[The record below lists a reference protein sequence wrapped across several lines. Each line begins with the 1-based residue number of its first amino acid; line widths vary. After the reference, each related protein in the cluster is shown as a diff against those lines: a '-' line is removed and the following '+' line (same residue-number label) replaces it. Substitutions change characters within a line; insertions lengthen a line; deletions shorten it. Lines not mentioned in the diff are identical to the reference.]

1 MMFEHVLFLSVY
13 LFSIGIYGL
22 ITSRNMVRAL
32 ICLELIL
39 NSINLNLVTFSDL
52 FDSRQLK
59 GDIFAIFVI
68 ALAAAEAAI
77 GLSILSSIHRNRKST
92 RINQIEPCCGLFQA
106 LNKRGHLKNPLDR
119 RIRISYNPHNLRF
132 SARKQFA
139 WLYIHPKVSFLIHL
153 LGKLVHIECILYM
166 YHKFLQNV
174 TLDL

>member
-77 GLSILSSIHRNRKST
+77 GLSILSSIHR
-92 RINQIEPCCGLFQA
+92 INQSNF
-106 LNKRGHLKNPLDR
+106 LNN
-119 RIRISYNPHNLRF
+119 
-132 SARKQFA
+132 
-139 WLYIHPKVSFLIHL
+139 
-153 LGKLVHIECILYM
+153 
-166 YHKFLQNV
+166 
-174 TLDL
+174 